1 MNKLPQEIADHISK
15 YLSHDDLKNTLLLS
29 REWQYAAE
37 QYSEEFADFTLTIN
51 NDFKFLS
58 TYSGRRFRYLK
69 NVTFET
75 SLPELELDDDA
86 EDDCRETAN
95 ELKSLDQY
103 FTRQI
108 YFLFSTL
115 KAVETC
121 LGNVFETRLGNAN
134 GPRKLHLTI
143 YTPTREIIDS
153 GYCLHRY
160 FVSWRMHLLSP
171 STIPSLISV
180 RSLTVHGWEVGFAND
195 DTGLRKLDYRVLLDI
210 SSQLPNLN
218 FLQCKLGADEWT
230 GSFKSKELSY
240 ITHDWEGPR

>member
-1 MNKLPQEIADHISK
+1 MNKLPQEIADHTSR

-37 QYSEEFADFTLTIN
+37 QYSEEFSGLTLTIN

-95 ELKSLDQY
+95 ELKSLDQH
-103 FTRQI
+103 FIRQI

-115 KAVETC
+115 
-121 LGNVFETRLGNAN
+121 
-134 GPRKLHLTI
+134 
-143 YTPTREIIDS
+143 
-153 GYCLHRY
+153 
-160 FVSWRMHLLSP
+160 
-171 STIPSLISV
+171 
-180 RSLTVHGWEVGFAND
+180 
-195 DTGLRKLDYRVLLDI
+195 
-210 SSQLPNLN
+210 
-218 FLQCKLGADEWT
+218 
-230 GSFKSKELSY
+230 
-240 ITHDWEGPR
+240 